1 MIIKGQNISSR
12 NEKIIFRWGV
22 FSALYSLFLFRVL
35 EDNNFGESKKIFSL
49 YYHMIRALIVTCL
62 VLKIEF
68 YKYQKQVKMK
78 KTINDLVLARSATK
92 TKL

>member
-1 MIIKGQNISSR
+1 
-12 NEKIIFRWGV
+12 
-22 FSALYSLFLFRVL
+22 
-35 EDNNFGESKKIFSL
+35 
-49 YYHMIRALIVTCL
+49 MIRALIVTCL